1 MGRRARFLLVLFGAL
16 ILFGTANS
24 VWNSWRHPPLEIG
37 PPTSKPAANFVPLR
51 PVGDV
56 AMPLRAASAGESGF
70 TSSSIVTSA
79 AHASGVA
86 YLARWQPGASLRIG
100 ALDLASGQPLFPI
113 VDLGQWKSVYQL
125 AARPEGIL
133 VAGLKPT
140 SRPHPELLSPAD
152 QWEVH
157 FVVLEPSTGKVRWEV
172 HVRFGNRLSAYLY
185 PYGVL
190 AANQIDIPALLD
202 WTTGAPRWTITDNR
216 SAPSFIDYAVPA
228 ITWAEPRPNAPLATA
243 TELDTST
250 PDDPRLAVH
259 ANVATGILDSRTGGW
274 TNFRT
279 ALAPNDSATSVL
291 FVGGSIYQAVGNR
304 SGDVL
309 YRFPADPPQ
318 PVDHGDS
325 LWATTGSL
333 VATTPCGS
341 DRLCLTERPSSSP
354 TGQRMVLLDTTSYR
368 YRALPATVPTGGY
381 AIGDRYVD
389 PAGRVYDLTGALLGE
404 SSPLA
409 SAWWLTPG
417 SLVGI
422 DQTRLVSVSTV
433 DGRRTVLGQ
442 LPAVPS
448 QVVTANGCLVYAD
461 ADGFHAVQYAKP

>member
-24 VWNSWRHPPLEIG
+24 LWNSWRHPPLEIG
-37 PPTSKPAANFVPLR
+37 PPTAKPAANFVPLR

-79 AHASGVA
+79 AHPGGVA

-100 ALDLASGQPLFPI
+100 SLDLASGQPLFPI
-113 VDLGQWKSVYQL
+113 VDLGQWKTVYQL

-140 SRPHPELLSPAD
+140 ERPPAVG
-152 QWEVH
+152 QPEVH
-157 FVVLEPSTGKVRWEV
+157 LVALDPSTGKVRWEDR
-172 HVRFGNRLSAYLY
+172 VRFGGQLIARLY

-190 AANQIDIPALLD
+190 AENEIGQPALLD
-202 WTTGAPRWTITDNR
+202 WTIGTPQWTMGNNPSQPSLIPNELPAMAWADPRVT
-216 SAPSFIDYAVPA
+216 
-228 ITWAEPRPNAPLATA
+228 APLATA
-243 TELDTST
+243 ADLDTTT
-250 PDDPRLAVH
+250 PDDPRLAVFS
-259 ANVATGILDSRTGGW
+259 ADGDWILDTRAGHWTEISRGVGLGPGPDT
-274 TNFRT
+274 
-279 ALAPNDSATSVL
+279 PMVV
-291 FVGGSIYQAVGNR
+291 VGGSVYLATTSR
-304 SGDVL
+304 SGSALHRV
-309 YRFPADPPQ
+309 PADPQ
-318 PVDHGDS
+318 QLVDQGDL
-325 LWATTGSL
+325 LWGTSDFI

-341 DRLCLTERPSSSP
+341 DRLCLTAHPSTSP
-354 TGQRMVLLDTTSYR
+354 AGQRMVLLDTTSHR
-368 YRALPATVPTGGY
+368 YRALPTTVPTGGY

-389 PAGRVYDLTGALLGE
+389 PAGRVYDLTGARLGE
-404 SSPLA
+404 GSPLA

-417 SLVGI
+417 SLVGT
-422 DQTRLVSVSTV
+422 DQTRLLSVSTV

-448 QVVTANGCLVYAD
+448 QMTTANGYLVYAD
-461 ADGFHAVQYAKP
+461 ADGFHAVQYAKL